1 MPGRKFDASEPE
13 SRRTYAGSDC
23 LLRSFKSILLSPVE
37 EEEVNDVH
45 ATANSLCIVSPGLLI
60 IGTAIRGPV

>member
-1 MPGRKFDASEPE
+1 MAGGKFDASEPE
-13 SRRTYAGSDC
+13 SRRTYAGSDW
-23 LLRSFKSILLSPVE
+23 LLRSLKSFLMSPE

-45 ATANSLCIVSPGLLI
+45 ETANSLCIVSPDFLI